1 MLLIDG
7 KEFEVTSE
15 TVFLGNINYNGDQ
28 GYNINFRLLF
38 KDGAKSGYLN
48 LDVGFEKEKDIGLF
62 LNREYSGLNFDTYPF
77 IYFEVFDTV
86 KFLDS
91 EIESEIKVNISKI
104 VGDKVL
110 VKIFVDGKLIKIEYD
125 GFLKIISNQFTCR

>member
-15 TVFLGNINYNGDQ
+15 TVFLGNINNNGDQ
-28 GYNINFRLLF
+28 GYNINFKLLF
-38 KDGAKSGYLN
+38 KDGDKNGYIN
-48 LDVGFEKEKDIGLF
+48 LDTGFEKNKDINLF

-77 IYFEVFDTV
+77 MFFEVFDTV

-91 EIESEIKVNISKI
+91 EIESEIKIRINYM
-104 VGDKVL
+104 VGDKVN
-110 VKIFVDGKLIKIEYD
+110 VTFDIDDDLIKIKYV
-125 GFLKIISNQFTCR
+125 GNLTLIKNI

>member
-7 KEFEVTSE
+7 KAFEVTSE

-38 KDGAKSGYLN
+38 KDGDKNGYIN
-48 LDVGFEKEKDIGLF
+48 LDAGFEKNKDINLF

-77 IYFEVFDTV
+77 MFFEVFDTV

-91 EIESEIKVNISKI
+91 EIECEIKIRINDM
-104 VGDKVL
+104 VGDKVN
-110 VKIFVDGKLIKIEYD
+110 ITFDIDDDLIKIKYA
-125 GFLKIISNQFTCR
+125 GNLTLIKNI